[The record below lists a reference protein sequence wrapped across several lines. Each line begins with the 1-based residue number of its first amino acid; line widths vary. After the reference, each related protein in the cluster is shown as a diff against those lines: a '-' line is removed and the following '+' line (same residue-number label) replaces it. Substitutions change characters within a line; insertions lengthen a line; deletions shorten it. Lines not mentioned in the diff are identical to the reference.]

1 MESSVHHQGVEFEV
15 VEVSRFRW
23 RWTIYAKKSLG
34 LGKTTRE
41 VPGTSRKQVVAKC
54 RYEIDRKLER
64 SRSAQG
70 TSPTAATS
78 AQAAVSPTPGR
89 RLMSLSDEIDSIRSA
104 PKRN

>member
-1 MESSVHHQGVEFEV
+1 MHHRGVEFEV
-15 VEVSRFRW
+15 VELSRFRW

-54 RYEIDRKLER
+54 RHEIDRKLER
-64 SRSAQG
+64 SRADQG
-70 TSPTAATS
+70 TSPMAATG
-78 AQAAVSPTPGR
+78 AQAAASSTPGR
-89 RLMSLSDEIDSIRSA
+89 RFGPLSDEIDSIKSA

>member
-1 MESSVHHQGVEFEV
+1 MHHRAVEFEV

-54 RYEIDRKLER
+54 KLEIDRKLER
-64 SRSAQG
+64 SRTDQG
-70 TSPTAATS
+70 TSPMALTS
-78 AQAAVSPTPGR
+78 AQAAVSSTPGR
-89 RLMSLSDEIDSIRSA
+89 RLTPLRDESD
-104 PKRN
+104 

>member
-1 MESSVHHQGVEFEV
+1 MHHRGVEFEV

-23 RWTIYAKKSLG
+23 RWTIYAKRSLG

-54 RYEIDRKLER
+54 RLEIDRKLER
-64 SRSAQG
+64 CRSDPG
-70 TSPTAATS
+70 TSPMAATS
-78 AQAAVSPTPGR
+78 AQETPGR
-89 RLMSLSDEIDSIRSA
+89 RLTSLSDEIDSIRSG

>member
-1 MESSVHHQGVEFEV
+1 MHHRGIEFEV

-54 RYEIDRKLER
+54 RLRAAMNVPERRDR
-64 SRSAQG
+64 
-70 TSPTAATS
+70 P
-78 AQAAVSPTPGR
+78 
-89 RLMSLSDEIDSIRSA
+89 
-104 PKRN
+104 

>member
-1 MESSVHHQGVEFEV
+1 MHHRGIEFEV
-15 VEVSRFRW
+15 VEVSRFKW

-54 RYEIDRKLER
+54 RLEIDRKVDR

-70 TSPTAATS
+70 ASPTGATI
-78 AQAAVSPTPGR
+78 AQAAVTPGR
-89 RLMSLSDEIDSIRSA
+89 DETR
-104 PKRN
+104 

>member
-1 MESSVHHQGVEFEV
+1 MHHRGVEFEV

-41 VPGTSRKQVVAKC
+41 VPGTSRKQVVAMC
-54 RYEIDRKLER
+54 RLEIDRKLER
-64 SRSAQG
+64 CLSDQD
-70 TSPTAATS
+70 TSSTAAK
-78 AQAAVSPTPGR
+78 AAVSSMPGR
-89 RLMSLSDEIDSIRSA
+89 RLTSLSDEIASIRTG

>member
-1 MESSVHHQGVEFEV
+1 MHHRGIEFEV

-41 VPGTSRKQVVAKC
+41 VPGISRSQVVAKG
-54 RYEIDRKLER
+54 RIEIDRKLER

-70 TSPTAATS
+70 TSPAAATS
-78 AQAAVSPTPGR
+78 AQAAVSSTPGR
-89 RLMSLSDEIDSIRSA
+89 RLTSLRDEIGSIRSA

>member
-1 MESSVHHQGVEFEV
+1 MHHRGVEFEV

-41 VPGTSRKQVVAKC
+41 IPATSRKQVVAKC
-54 RYEIDRKLER
+54 RLEIDRKLER
-64 SRSAQG
+64 SQSIQG
-70 TSPTAATS
+70 TSPTAATR
-78 AQAAVSPTPGR
+78 AQAVVSSTPGR
-89 RLMSLSDEIDSIRSA
+89 RLTPLSDEIDSIRSA

>member
-1 MESSVHHQGVEFEV
+1 MHHRGVEFEV

-41 VPGTSRKQVVAKC
+41 IPGTSRKQVVAKC
-54 RYEIDRKLER
+54 RLEIDRKLER

-70 TSPTAATS
+70 TSPTVATIAQTAAS
-78 AQAAVSPTPGR
+78 STPGR
-89 RLMSLSDEIDSIRSA
+89 R
-104 PKRN
+104 

>member
-1 MESSVHHQGVEFEV
+1 MHHRGVEFEV

-54 RYEIDRKLER
+54 RLEIDRKLER
-64 SRSAQG
+64 SRSDQG
-70 TSPTAATS
+70 TSTPATI
-78 AQAAVSPTPGR
+78 AQATVISTPGR
-89 RLMSLSDEIDSIRSA
+89 R
-104 PKRN
+104 